1 MLASNHESVKRHHPN
16 PQHATHFAR
25 NTEFFAPFAVTSAV
39 PNDVGS
45 IDLMTDN
52 EWSNPVSVAE
62 MYGDWDYEAA
72 VELLDR
78 SLSPRPAASIFDV
91 VGALGVGAGDVL
103 LDIGGRE
110 GQHGLVMVER
120 FGCRVVSVD
129 PVAENIER
137 GREIVGDNEYGHMVE
152 LRLGSIEQIPAEDDT
167 FRLIFSRD
175 MMGHIVDAELALIEC
190 RRVLSADGHM
200 VIHEVFGT
208 ALLEPVEAR
217 RLCADSATVP
227 ERMSVAGFEAAVAA
241 AGLDISRVDVI
252 GSEWTEASQEAGTT
266 PNYLLQVARLRRDRD
281 RLLEE
286 LGEVAYRVMYA
297 NALWSIYQLIGK
309 LESRVYVL
317 HKPAS

>member
-1 MLASNHESVKRHHPN
+1 M
-16 PQHATHFAR
+16 
-25 NTEFFAPFAVTSAV
+25 AV
-39 PNDVGS
+39 D
-45 IDLMTDN
+45 
-52 EWSNPVSVAE
+52 EWPDPVSVAD

-72 VELLDR
+72 VEVLDR

-91 VGALGVGAGDVL
+91 VGALGVGAGDML

-110 GQHGLVMVER
+110 GRHGLVMAER

-137 GREIVGDNEYGHMVE
+137 GREIVGDHAYGHMVE
-152 LRLGSIEQIPAEDDT
+152 LRLGSIEEIPASDDS

-175 MMGHIVDAELALIEC
+175 MLGHIADLEVALAEC
-190 RRVLSADGHM
+190 RRVLSLDGHM
-200 VIHEVFGT
+200 VIHEVFAT
-208 ALLEPVEAR
+208 PLLEPDEAR

-227 ERMSVAGFEAAVAA
+227 ERMSVAGFEGAVAA
-241 AGLDISRVDVI
+241 AGFEVRSVDVI

-281 RLLEE
+281 RLVGE
-286 LGEVAYRVMYA
+286 LGEVPYRVMYA

-317 HKPAS
+317 RSPAS